1 VIRDCVGVG
10 ARALAARLDVA
21 SLSADDLFIVAKTF
35 TTEKSHPGL
44 HVMNVPNSVDYFTV
58 STVDKLTADSTEQ
71 HRAFWPA
78 LERVIRNRAASKS
91 AIVIDGWFMR
101 PKNIVELGLDNV
113 TAFWLVA
120 DRDVLEEREC
130 RLDFFRGSAN
140 PEQMLQNF
148 LGRSFW
154 FNDLIRREAT
164 QLKQNILYEDGNTTV
179 EALCDTAMN
188 QLSREISYE

>member
-1 VIRDCVGVG
+1 MGVG

-21 SLSADDLFIVAKTF
+21 SLSTDDLFIVAKTF

-78 LERVIRNRAASKS
+78 LERVIRNRGASKS

-120 DRDVLEEREC
+120 DRDVLEERER
-130 RLDFFRGSAN
+130 RLVFFEGQRIRNRCFRTFWVAVFGS
-140 PEQMLQNF
+140 M
-148 LGRSFW
+148 
-154 FNDLIRREAT
+154 I
-164 QLKQNILYEDGNTTV
+164 
-179 EALCDTAMN
+179 
-188 QLSREISYE
+188 